1 MVKVTI
7 PVDKN
12 INKEQGAIVLRVSDF
27 SEKNNMHLID
37 LGKYYLELTST
48 KETNTVYIK
57 KENSVL
63 GEVEV
68 HVKDIDIVISWAEN
82 TLWFNVFTNELIP
95 YYIGSSLVFE
105 VESIFEDKLSLF
117 EKTFFNGVYEKIE
130 IYSDS
135 LNQTDIGSFSLEIFK
150 EVTDLLFKADFSTPT
165 HYQKNV
171 VIEDTFAPR
180 DGSPILLEDDKGPL
194 YRQFLF
200 DERTSKYQNHVVE
213 TFTYMGEKKRT
224 LAYKN
229 IESTYKIT
237 MEFNHEPEKI
247 EYYLGE
253 ELSLSGQ
260 TLYFDFTQA
269 MNNLHYGQEYTVTY
283 QLARS
288 YNIEFNDDV
297 PHDGFKV
304 NLVNIKPEKNGKGH
318 YSSTENISMIRE
330 GNRFEQEYLAKEIE
344 LNPLINPQV
353 QGFMYIDKA
362 EQETNAFR
370 ISASSQYVTG
380 NGIDTASIMVEA
392 IDSEGNEVLSPYLS
406 MYIMNDQGET
416 TSEFG
421 TIEPIIGY
429 NSMKAR
435 NTSGR
440 AYYEFVA
447 PILTEEREGTHKVI
461 ILAYDRKNK
470 LSAQYPIYVRAVKEN
485 SVFPVKEKESNSLNV
500 PFEYFA
506 RLYEKELKSN
516 SPMKQFDKN
525 LNNKLDRKDLE
536 SFIKDSKDR
545 ELMEALTVQ
554 LIELEEN

>member
-95 YYIGSSLVFE
+95 DYIGSSLAFE

-150 EVTDLLFKADFSTPT
+150 EVTDLLFKADFSTPA

-304 NLVNIKPEKNGKGH
+304 NLVNIKPEKDGKGH

-416 TSEFG
+416 TSKFG

-447 PILTEEREGTHKVI
+447 PILTEERKGTHKVI